1 MFCHHSDVGLM
12 NSETSERKVE
22 TIQVPIAGLKSF
34 FSTLLES
41 ANLFSIPSEQ
51 WRGWCLNSTEA
62 ECELCGIKVNGA
74 ELAELTQ
81 AESLEKIEKPKIRR
95 LFHQYCARNSC
106 ENRYYTV
113 RLVLDEKI
121 EWARLKEVLENGT
134 VLIPAERKTEGGAA
148 VRVNSRVLIGVLMG
162 GCAAILVLFFFYHS
176 IYGGRI
182 PLIQKRHI
190 YVAET
195 NQFPQMR

>member
-34 FSTLLES
+34 FSTLLDL
-41 ANLFSIPSEQ
+41 ANLSSMSSEQ
-51 WRGWCLNSTEA
+51 WRGWCINFTEA

-74 ELAELTQ
+74 ELAELSQ
-81 AESLEKIEKPKIRR
+81 AESLEKLEKPKIRR
-95 LFHQYCARNSC
+95 LFHQYCARKSC
-106 ENRYYTV
+106 ESRYYTV

-121 EWARLKEVLENGT
+121 EWARLKEALENGT
-134 VLIPAERKTEGGAA
+134 VLILAESKTEGG
-148 VRVNSRVLIGVLMG
+148 VRVNSRVVVGVVMG
-162 GCAAILVLFFFYHS
+162 GCAAILVLFIFYHA

-182 PLIQKRHI
+182 PVIQKRHI
-190 YVAET
+190 YLAET
-195 NQFPQMR
+195 NQFPQIR